1 MGVCG
6 RQLWTHIQT
15 QTDILWP
22 VKEFGCKWRGVG
34 LMVDPLR
41 ADNLF
46 SNCLSG
52 GEHSLCVTH
61 KHTPDTEQRISEH
74 HEPTKTRPN
83 LHISF
88 NNSSSSKWVG
98 TSFRPAEPVKTI
110 IRPSHVYLSNTIKT
124 AIPRMPLL
132 TSNTSSKRVEKTE
145 NEKRMT
151 QKNKNTLEEEE
162 DKKKKLPER
171 KKKDETHYRRNAWGT
186 MKWRNVKRKERNKGS
201 DGGRRNEVLEIN
213 SWGQEDSS
221 EVFLIRPSLRGA
233 AFALIFT
240 EVFTLRDEA

>member
-124 AIPRMPLL
+124 AIPRMGKTQVVREL
-132 TSNTSSKRVEKTE
+132 KR
-145 NEKRMT
+145 
-151 QKNKNTLEEEE
+151 QKMKKGWQEQEHFRGRRRF
-162 DKKKKLPER
+162 KKKLPER